1 MRVLMVANPK
11 GGVGKTTLAIN
22 LAGCLASRG
31 REDGSTRVMLG
42 DVDRQQSARDWLA
55 LRPRELPRIAS
66 WDLDPGKPAR
76 PPKGTTHAVIDTP
89 AGLHGDK
96 LKGLLKRA
104 DAILVPLQ
112 ASVFDMRATRA
123 FLDDLAEL
131 KAARGTQIALIGMR
145 VDPRTHSAG
154 DLQRFLDSLGLP
166 VLTHLRDT
174 QNYVQLAAH
183 GMTLFDVPVARVGK
197 DRLQWQPIERWLSLI
212 EA

>member
-112 ASVFDMRATRA
+112 ASIFDMRATRA

-154 DLQRFLDSLGLP
+154 ELQRFLDSLGLP

-174 QNYVQLAAH
+174 QNYVQLAAQ
-183 GMTLFDVPVARVGK
+183 GMTLFDVPAGRVGK

-212 EA
+212 EG